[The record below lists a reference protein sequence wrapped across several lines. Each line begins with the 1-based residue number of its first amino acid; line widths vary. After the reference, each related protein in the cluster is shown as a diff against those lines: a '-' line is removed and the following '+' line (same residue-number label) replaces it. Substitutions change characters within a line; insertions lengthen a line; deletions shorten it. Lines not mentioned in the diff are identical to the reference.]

1 MILAPYSDLRR
12 HFAIGAGTSGASLTF
27 TAATSIISRPSG
39 SFVADGYEVGMTLD
53 AFGTASNDGR
63 YTISAVAALA
73 LTVEETLVNE
83 TVTAGLWGCFYELDG
98 MERWPITKLHTAGFD
113 AAPSMS
119 TRPFSP
125 LPITLSCNAG
135 VTDVVAGTTYKWYLS
150 QRTDI
155 AANRYLLATHE
166 DSTKTGTVQLALT
179 SLAVTTLGLADTT
192 SPLNAGQR
200 AHVFKHCRLFV
211 QRASDRAVQAYDLLS
226 LSEGH
231 TV

>member
-1 MILAPYSDLRR
+1 MVLATYSDLRH
-12 HFAIGAGTSGASLTF
+12 HFALTAATSGVSLTF
-27 TAATSIISRPSG
+27 TAATSTITRASG
-39 SFVADGYEVGMTLD
+39 SFVTDGFEVDMTLD
-53 AFGTASNDGR
+53 AFGTTLNDGR
-63 YTISAVAALA
+63 YTLSAVSALSM
-73 LTVEETLVNE
+73 TVVEAIADE
-83 TVTAGLWGCFYELDG
+83 TVTGGLFGAFYEADG
-98 MERWPITKLHTAGFD
+98 MAEWPRSKMHTAGFD